1 MVDCSYCGKQIKE
14 NAIRCIHC
22 GKYLDGKSPHGGA
35 NIDTRHILDASGE
48 NVSSRE
54 GYIEYFLTISMNNRK
69 WPFHTKDAPLAILM
83 CCFQMQSSYIPKKK
97 LWGKLVEFSLLIMP
111 SILTKTNY
119 LERRKKFESNI
130 MI

>member
-48 NVSSRE
+48 MYHRE
-54 GYIEYFLTISMNNRK
+54 RGILNYFFNHLNEQQKVAISYEGRST
-69 WPFHTKDAPLAILM
+69 WLF
-83 CCFQMQSSYIPKKK
+83 
-97 LWGKLVEFSLLIMP
+97 
-111 SILTKTNY
+111 
-119 LERRKKFESNI
+119 
-130 MI
+130 